1 MTEPQLPEVKA
12 ELEKRGNFAQLVV
25 QGLRHYTSDEWGA
38 PLCRASYSA
47 LLELAVGRVTLAC
60 ESDSSN
66 VTAPVE
72 TFGRALAPD
81 CAEALTAILALTND
95 KRMGQAHMSPSQS
108 HAHDHGRLAQRKMSS
123 HDQSHANAVHA
134 HALSELKE
142 AEEEHH

>member
-108 HAHDHGRLAQRKMSS
+108 HAHDHANNNNLSRPVVAPFDDAISRTKHARPRPSS
-123 HDQSHANAVHA
+123 S
-134 HALSELKE
+134 
-142 AEEEHH
+142 